1 MEKKHTSYTLPSAKL
16 SDITTR
22 LLSRIYEAASTRLDL
37 ITIEINQEKNRI
49 LSLVLMIG
57 LALIFT
63 TFGIMS
69 LLLYTLL
76 FIEPLHQQTVL
87 LYFTGVLFSLSIV
100 FCIIIRISASRATLL
115 SETREQIKNDL
126 TSITGERNE

>member
-1 MEKKHTSYTLPSAKL
+1 MEKKYSSSKLPSAKL

-22 LLSRIYEAASTRLDL
+22 LLTRIYEAASTRLDL
-37 ITIEINQEKNRI
+37 ITIELNQEKNRI

-69 LLLYTLL
+69 LLLYALL
-76 FIEPLHQQTVL
+76 FIEPLHQQTVF
-87 LYFTGVLFSLSIV
+87 LYFTGVLFFLAIV

>member
-1 MEKKHTSYTLPSAKL
+1 MEKKYSSSTLPSAKL

-22 LLSRIYEAASTRLDL
+22 LLTKIYKAASTRLDL

-69 LLLYTLL
+69 LLLYALL
-76 FIEPLHQQTVL
+76 FIEPLHQQNVL
-87 LYFTGVLFSLSIV
+87 LYFTGALFFLAIV
-100 FCIIIRISASRATLL
+100 FCIIIRIIASRATLL

>member
-1 MEKKHTSYTLPSAKL
+1 MEKKHSSSTLPSAKL

-22 LLSRIYEAASTRLDL
+22 LLTKIYKATSTRLDL
-37 ITIEINQEKNRI
+37 LSIEINQEKNRI
-49 LSLVLMIG
+49 LSLILMIG

-63 TFGIMS
+63 TFGIMG

-87 LYFTGVLFSLSIV
+87 LYFTGVLFILAIV